1 MATPRFYSQHGED
14 CLLWSFFD
22 KQPTGFFVDVGAFD
36 GRYVSNT
43 YAFELMGWKG
53 ICIEPHPVSYDILSS
68 LRSTICLNVACVAD
82 ETTTSVTLFMEKL
95 GFLSGLLEDRQDDVK
110 RRYEKR
116 GLEFD
121 GFETVSVPATTLNQI
136 LSEQLPRGAATEISF
151 LSLDVEGTEL
161 DVLRGLDLKKYR
173 PRVLLIETNS
183 APERETL
190 SAYLAA
196 YGYIFARRLEV
207 NSLYAHDLRDVERLR
222 SIQIDCVI
230 EATPHPFGAE
240 LTPAQYTVDRR
251 ISPPAEIKPKPAPRL
266 TRLIRRILGR

>member
-230 EATPHPFGAE
+230 EATPHPYGAE

-251 ISPPAEIKPKPAPRL
+251 ISTPAEIKPKPAPRL

>member
-14 CLLWSFFD
+14 CLLWNFFD
-22 KQPTGFFVDVGAFD
+22 QQPTGYFVDVGAFD

-68 LRSTICLNVACVAD
+68 LRSAICLNVACVAD
-82 ETTTSVTLFMEKL
+82 ETTKSVTLFMEKL

-121 GFETVSVPATTLNQI
+121 GFETVSVPATTLNNI
-136 LSEQLPRGAATEISF
+136 LSEHLPRGAAAEISF

-161 DVLRGLDLKKYR
+161 DVLRGLDLNTYR

-183 APERETL
+183 APEREAL

-196 YGYIFARRLEV
+196 YGYVFARRLEV
-207 NSLYAHDLRDVERLR
+207 NSLYVRDPRDVERLR

-230 EATPHPFGAE
+230 EAMPHPFGAE
-240 LTPAQYTVDRR
+240 LTPVQYTVDHR
-251 ISPPAEIKPKPAPRL
+251 ISIPAEIKPKPSPRL

>member
-1 MATPRFYSQHGED
+1 M
-14 CLLWSFFD
+14 
-22 KQPTGFFVDVGAFD
+22 
-36 GRYVSNT
+36 
-43 YAFELMGWKG
+43 
-53 ICIEPHPVSYDILSS
+53 
-68 LRSTICLNVACVAD
+68 
-82 ETTTSVTLFMEKL
+82 
-95 GFLSGLLEDRQDDVK
+95 
-110 RRYEKR
+110 
-116 GLEFD
+116 
-121 GFETVSVPATTLNQI
+121 
-136 LSEQLPRGAATEISF
+136 PRGAATEISF

-230 EATPHPFGAE
+230 EATPHPYGAE

-251 ISPPAEIKPKPAPRL
+251 ISTPDEIKPKPAPRL

>member
-1 MATPRFYSQHGED
+1 MAAPRFYSQHGED

-68 LRSTICLNVACVAD
+68 LRSATCLNVACVAD
-82 ETTTSVTLFMEKL
+82 ETTNSVTLFMEKL
-95 GFLSGLLEDRQDDVK
+95 GFLSGLLGDRQDDVK

-121 GFETVSVPATTLNQI
+121 GFETVSVPATTLNHI
-136 LSEQLPRGAATEISF
+136 LSEHLPRGAATEISF

-161 DVLRGLDLKKYR
+161 DVLRGLDLKTFR

-183 APERETL
+183 APEREAL

-207 NSLYAHDLRDVERLR
+207 NSLYVHDPRDVERLQ

-251 ISPPAEIKPKPAPRL
+251 ISTPAEIRPKPAPRL

>member
-251 ISPPAEIKPKPAPRL
+251 ISTPAEIKPKPAPRL